1 MALPKRGRQSMFSS
15 ISKHTSIGTRCSDGT
30 NAPAGL
36 PPRLAPLPR
45 RLGLPPR
52 LAPQRRRSKRCDGNR
67 HMGHGESQGHNH
79 QQPELS
85 DWSVPGRSGHGLGG
99 GNTEETDTD
108 S

>member
-30 NAPAGL
+30 NAPA
-36 PPRLAPLPR
+36 
-45 RLGLPPR
+45 GLPPR